1 MATITKRSDNLGDPS
16 WQVKIRR
23 KGFPTLSKTFDSKA
37 RAEAWAH
44 QIESEMSRG
53 AFMDRSEAE
62 RNTLG
67 DLLERYVRE
76 VTPHKKG
83 HDAERY
89 RIKALIASQK
99 ICKFRIAGL
108 SSKEI
113 ATWRDARLECVSGST
128 VNREMNILSHVIETA
143 RKEWGVA
150 LHENPVSRVRRP
162 KHNASRERRLS
173 VAEQERLFSAC
184 ESARNPFLR
193 TVVELALETGMRQSE
208 VVSLEWRYVDLGKRV
223 VHLITT
229 KNGTSRGVPLSSR
242 AIALIVALPKSE
254 DSRLFPGLTA
264 EAVKR
269 AFIRACDRANVE
281 NFHFHDLRHEATSR
295 MFEKGLNPLEV
306 ASVTGHK
313 TLQMLKRYTHL
324 EATSLAARLD

>member
-44 QIESEMSRG
+44 QIKSEMSRG
-53 AFMDRSEAE
+53 AFMDRSETE

-99 ICKFRIAGL
+99 ICKFRIASL

-143 RKEWGVA
+143 RKE
-150 LHENPVSRVRRP
+150 
-162 KHNASRERRLS
+162 
-173 VAEQERLFSAC
+173 
-184 ESARNPFLR
+184 
-193 TVVELALETGMRQSE
+193 
-208 VVSLEWRYVDLGKRV
+208 
-223 VHLITT
+223 
-229 KNGTSRGVPLSSR
+229 
-242 AIALIVALPKSE
+242 
-254 DSRLFPGLTA
+254 
-264 EAVKR
+264 
-269 AFIRACDRANVE
+269 
-281 NFHFHDLRHEATSR
+281 
-295 MFEKGLNPLEV
+295 
-306 ASVTGHK
+306 
-313 TLQMLKRYTHL
+313 
-324 EATSLAARLD
+324 